1 MVVNE
6 NNPKIWASLTAPNPE
21 DVAYWVDLNADPHGN
36 IIKFYDENDEK
47 WYNLTSPTS
56 DYAVYPYI
64 GPNGN
69 WFIENRDSGISA
81 SGEIPNATINGYLIA
96 DNPVLTKYDI
106 GLGNVAN
113 LAPEDMPVPDS
124 VYTLVDGKVDETR
137 TINGHP
143 LTSDVTLTKG
153 DLGLGSVENIAP
165 ADMPISTAT
174 QTALNSKVGTSRV
187 ITAGAGLTGG
197 GDLTTDRTVNVVS
210 ATDGILVNTDNI
222 QLNVVDS
229 LGSTSTTRP
238 LSANQGTLLNT
249 AVSQL
254 DAELYSYR
262 EGAVFFEINDQAEL
276 TVTTP
281 DALTDSY
288 SVDTDGNLILTY

>member
-6 NNPKIWASLTAPNPE
+6 NNPKIWASLTAPNPD
-21 DVAYWVDLNADPHGN
+21 DVTYWVDLTADPHGN

-69 WFIENRDSGISA
+69 WFIENKDSGISA
-81 SGEIPNATINGYLIA
+81 TGEIPNATINGYLIA

-106 GLGNVAN
+106 GLGNVEN
-113 LAPEDMPVPDS
+113 LAPEDMPVPDA
-124 VYTLVDGKVDETR
+124 VYTLVNGKVDETR
-137 TINGHP
+137 TINGHA
-143 LTSDVTLTKG
+143 LSSDVVITKS
-153 DLGLGSVENIAP
+153 DIGLGSVENIAP

-174 QTALNSKVGTSRV
+174 QTALNSKVTTSRT
-187 ITAGAGLTGG
+187 IAAGTGLTGG
-197 GDLTTDRTVNVVS
+197 GDLTADRTINVAS
-210 ATDGILVNTDNI
+210 ATDGILVNTDSI
-222 QLNVVDS
+222 QLNVVDA
-229 LGSTSTTRP
+229 LDSTSATRP
-238 LSANQGTLLNT
+238 LSANQGSLLNT

-262 EGAVFFEINDQAEL
+262 EGAVFFEINNNAEL

-288 SVDTDGNLILTY
+288 SVDVNGNLILTY